1 MMCIPLLASNGS
13 VVLNKAKKSNS
24 FVGQG
29 GGLFWTFTNLK
40 NNYSVSRGNQFIDL
54 ITKTKDITPHALHIL
69 TFKDKVILA
78 NTNKDTKPSIKVL
91 PIDQAI
97 VGGMVYMFNMKVLN
111 RSFTKEETF
120 EYRNSIHKKMCSQ
133 KDFKNIISKKFTIS
147 LVSVLKNK
155 VIISSTNNCNKL

>member
-1 MMCIPLLASNGS
+1 MINIALFANNGS
-13 VVLNKAKKSNS
+13 VVLKKAKQSNS

-40 NNYSVSRGNQFIDL
+40 SNYSVSRGNQFIDL
-54 ITKTKDITPHALHIL
+54 ITTSKDIAPHTLNIL
-69 TFKDKVILA
+69 TFNDKVILI

-91 PIDQAI
+91 PIDKAI
-97 VGGMVYMFNMKVLN
+97 VGSMVYIFNLNGLN

-120 EYRNSIHKKMCSQ
+120 EYRNLIHKKMCSQ
-133 KDFKNIISKKFTIS
+133 KDFKNIISKKFTVS

-155 VIISSTNNCNKL
+155 VIISSTNNCDKL